1 MDAEKDLCAKRHKFK
16 IDFSKTLLE
25 DKQELFHE
33 ISRGKQYISMPDLI
47 DFLENNAYRPTRDEV
62 EAILRRCDHDADGAL
77 NYEEFCACIEDSGSK
92 ELDKRR

>member
-1 MDAEKDLCAKRHKFK
+1 
-16 IDFSKTLLE
+16 
-25 DKQELFHE
+25 
-33 ISRGKQYISMPDLI
+33 MPDLI